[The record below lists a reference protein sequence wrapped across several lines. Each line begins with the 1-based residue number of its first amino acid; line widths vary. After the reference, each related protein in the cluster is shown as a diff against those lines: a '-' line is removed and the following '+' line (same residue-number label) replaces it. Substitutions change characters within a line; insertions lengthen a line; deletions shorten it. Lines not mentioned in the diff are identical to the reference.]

1 VVHLEQVELAEL
13 EAQQDQLEFKVLVVL
28 ELRGLVVLVVHPG
41 LLD

>member
-1 VVHLEQVELAEL
+1 VEHLVHPELAEL

-28 ELRGLVVLVVHPG
+28 ELLVFKVLVVHPG

>member
-1 VVHLEQVELAEL
+1 VVHPELAEL

-28 ELRGLVVLVVHPG
+28 ERQVLVVHLERLE

>member
-1 VVHLEQVELAEL
+1 VVPAEPLELAEL

-28 ELRGLVVLVVHPG
+28 ELRGSVVHLERLE